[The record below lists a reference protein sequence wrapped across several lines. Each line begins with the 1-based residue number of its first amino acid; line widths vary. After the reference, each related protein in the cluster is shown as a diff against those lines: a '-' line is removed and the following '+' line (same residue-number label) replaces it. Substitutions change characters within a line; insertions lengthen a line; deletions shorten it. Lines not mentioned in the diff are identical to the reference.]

1 MHYNILQRPPIV
13 NDDPDD
19 ESGQYEADLSPLDE
33 FTYPDE
39 DNNNRVI
46 PMRKFNLG
54 QTKRRT
60 RTMKGKID
68 SFINLKRHQLI
79 IKENAAVSWKG
90 ILALVFG
97 LFLLMLTFLIGQFY
111 EEPTAQLKGPGTRRR
126 PGMNRSNIGKYH

>member
-1 MHYNILQRPPIV
+1 M
-13 NDDPDD
+13 
-19 ESGQYEADLSPLDE
+19 
-33 FTYPDE
+33 
-39 DNNNRVI
+39 NRVV

-68 SFINLKRHQLI
+68 SYINLKRHQLI

-111 EEPTAQLKGPGTRRR
+111 EEPTTRQMGGPRQTPKRA
-126 PGMNRSNIGKYH
+126 GMNRSNVGKYH